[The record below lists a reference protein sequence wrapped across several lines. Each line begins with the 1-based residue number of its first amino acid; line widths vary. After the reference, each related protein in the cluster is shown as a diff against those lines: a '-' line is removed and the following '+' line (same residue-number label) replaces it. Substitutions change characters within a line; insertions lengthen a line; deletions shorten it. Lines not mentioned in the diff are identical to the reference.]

1 MKTEEKVKCPY
12 EKKCGGCKYQGIPYE
27 KQLKEKEKEVRKLLK
42 DYGKPE
48 PILGMED
55 PYYYRNKVHATYKHM
70 RNGDIAVGRY
80 EGEAADNGCL
90 LLLLRQKAVTF
101 CLEIPSVGVQFKYFL
116 HDRPCV
122 EILDGKLRD
131 HSFRIFTKHFQCQH
145 ILLLKFCKLS
155 LKKKR
160 TGTKTRSQPSL
171 FYSPPSLVLKRYYR
185 NIGFVFLL
193 LGKLH
198 CSVNQ
203 CIKSVVLAHSDELVR
218 IVDSAPLADDDVTGL
233 YDLTAKLLDTESF

>member
-1 MKTEEKVKCPY
+1 MRKRSFRKNDLGTAHLDDKIVLSTLSRRN
-12 EKKCGGCKYQGIPYE
+12 QVTRN
-27 KQLKEKEKEVRKLLK
+27 VRKENELGFKFLVVLIRSGEKFGRLFLEKSNFLL
-42 DYGKPE
+42 DFFGL
-48 PILGMED
+48 IFLTGL
-55 PYYYRNKVHATYKHM
+55 H
-70 RNGDIAVGRY
+70 
-80 EGEAADNGCL
+80 EAADNGCL

-101 CLEIPSVGVQFKYFL
+101 CLEIPSVGVQFKYLL